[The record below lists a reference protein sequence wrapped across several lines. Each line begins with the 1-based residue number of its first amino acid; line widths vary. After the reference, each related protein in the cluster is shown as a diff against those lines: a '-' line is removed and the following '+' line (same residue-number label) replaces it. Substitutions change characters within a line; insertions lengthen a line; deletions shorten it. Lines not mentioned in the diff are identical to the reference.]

1 MDLINKNTI
10 TSLELLEQINIFRKQ
25 EGGRAELQHRDL
37 LKVIRDEFEE
47 EIDEGKISPVT
58 YKDKKGEER
67 PMFELTTEQAKQV
80 LVRESKFVRKAV
92 IHYIKELENKL
103 KDISSNTQQQRLYE
117 RSPQELLSD
126 NAIALNKMF
135 ETLKLNIPKEII
147 ISTAIHETKN
157 AIGYDFP
164 EVQKLLIKVD
174 NEDYHSSSALLKQL
188 NIKRNRT
195 NETLVLLGLQVKGT
209 TSMQPYLLTELG
221 KQYGVERSYNNGG
234 HQGYEIKY
242 KPSLLDYIKNHINE
256 IPSEWIK

>member
-37 LKVIRDEFEE
+37 LKVIRDEFKE

-221 KQYGVERSYNNGG
+221 RKYGVERSYNNGG